1 MMELYENRGASPM
14 LIAHQMEAFDDPDWI
29 YELKMDGFRCLA
41 YIDKDNV
48 DFRNKR
54 NMQMLPKFPEL
65 AEVYKNVNEKCIL
78 DGEIVVLAGG
88 VPDFYRLQKR
98 TMLTDRFKIEMEAE
112 RFPASFVAFDC
123 IYQRNQ
129 ELVFQSLME
138 RKHKLST
145 MVTENDRIAVSRY
158 IEKEG
163 TALYQAAEARELEGV
178 VSKRKKSLYF
188 MGKRTKDWVKFKRMA
203 DEEFIVAGYIQKGER
218 TFSLVLAKYRPGSL
232 VYKGHVTSGVTK
244 DTVAQLEETGR
255 NPFRMLPTGNERT
268 VWVEPSQ
275 VCVVEYMPNTL
286 HSLRQPVFKGFRDDI
301 LPEDVQV
308 SENEIALGIRQRSIK
323 K

>member
-1 MMELYENRGASPM
+1 MELYENRSASPM
-14 LIAHQMEAFDDPDWI
+14 LIAQQMEAFDDPDWI

-41 YIDKDNV
+41 YIDKDTV

-65 AEVYKNVNEKCIL
+65 AGIYKHVNDKCIL

-98 TMLTDRFKIEMEAE
+98 TMLTDRFKIQMEAE

-123 IYQRNQ
+123 IYQGNQ

-163 TALYQAAEARELEGV
+163 TALYQAAETRKLEGV
-178 VSKRKKSLYF
+178 VAKWKESLYF

-203 DEEFIVAGYIQKGER
+203 DEDFIVAGYIPKGGH
-218 TFSLVLAKYRPGSL
+218 TFSLVLAKYRLGSL

-244 DTVAQLEETGR
+244 DTVARLEETGR
-255 NPFRMLPTGNERT
+255 NPFRMLPTGNENA
-268 VWVEPSQ
+268 VWVEPGL

-286 HSLRQPVFKGFRDDI
+286 QSFRQPVFKGFRDDI
-301 LPEDVQV
+301 SPEEVQV
-308 SENEIALGIRQRSIK
+308 NESNLK
-323 K
+323 

>member
-1 MMELYENRGASPM
+1 MGLYESRSASPM
-14 LIAHQMEAFDDPDWI
+14 LIAQQMEAFDDPGWI

-41 YIDKDNV
+41 YIDGNTV

-65 AEVYKNVNEKCIL
+65 AEIYNHVNERCIL
-78 DGEIVVLAGG
+78 DGEIVVLADGM
-88 VPDFYRLQKR
+88 PDFYRLQKR
-98 TMLTDRFKIEMEAE
+98 TMLTDRFKMRMEAE

-123 IYQRNQ
+123 IYQGNR

-138 RKHKLST
+138 RKQKLSGIV
-145 MVTENDRIAVSRY
+145 MENDRIAVSRY

-178 VSKRKKSLYF
+178 VAKRKESLYF

-203 DEEFIVAGYIQKGER
+203 DEEFIVTGYIQKGER
-218 TFSLVLAKYRPGSL
+218 TFSLVLAKYRLGSF

-244 DTVAQLEETGR
+244 DTVARLEETGR
-255 NPFRMLPTGNERT
+255 NPFRMLPTGNENA
-268 VWVEPSQ
+268 VWVEPGL

-301 LPEDVQV
+301 FLEEVQV
-308 SENEIALGIRQRSIK
+308 KNESLN
-323 K
+323 

>member
-1 MMELYENRGASPM
+1 MELYENRSASPM
-14 LIAHQMEAFDDPDWI
+14 LIAQQMEAFDDPDWI

-41 YIDKDNV
+41 YIDKDTV

-65 AEVYKNVNEKCIL
+65 AGIYKHVNDKCIL

-98 TMLTDRFKIEMEAE
+98 TMLTDRFKIKMEAE

-123 IYQRNQ
+123 IYQGNR

-138 RKHKLST
+138 RKQKLSGIV
-145 MVTENDRIAVSRY
+145 MENDRIAVSRY

-178 VSKRKKSLYF
+178 VAKRKESLYF

-203 DEEFIVAGYIQKGER
+203 DEDFIVAGYIPKRGTNLQ
-218 TFSLVLAKYRPGSL
+218 PGVGKIPAWFACL
-232 VYKGHVTSGVTK
+232 
-244 DTVAQLEETGR
+244 
-255 NPFRMLPTGNERT
+255 
-268 VWVEPSQ
+268 
-275 VCVVEYMPNTL
+275 
-286 HSLRQPVFKGFRDDI
+286 
-301 LPEDVQV
+301 
-308 SENEIALGIRQRSIK
+308 
-323 K
+323 

>member
-1 MMELYENRGASPM
+1 MELYENRSASPM
-14 LIAHQMEAFDDPDWI
+14 LIAQQMEAFDDPDWI

-41 YIDKDNV
+41 YIDKDTV

-65 AEVYKNVNEKCIL
+65 AGIYKHVNDKCIL

-98 TMLTDRFKIEMEAE
+98 TMLTDRFKIQMEAE

-123 IYQRNQ
+123 IYQGNQ

-163 TALYQAAEARELEGV
+163 TALYQAAETRKLEGV
-178 VSKRKKSLYF
+178 VAKWKESLYF

-218 TFSLVLAKYRPGSL
+218 TFSLVLAKYRLGSL

-244 DTVAQLEETGR
+244 DTVVQLEENGR
-255 NPFRMLPTGNERT
+255 NPFRMLPTGNENA
-268 VWVEPSQ
+268 VWVEPGL

-301 LPEDVQV
+301 FPEEVQV
-308 SENEIALGIRQRSIK
+308 KNESLN
-323 K
+323 

>member
-1 MMELYENRGASPM
+1 
-14 LIAHQMEAFDDPDWI
+14 
-29 YELKMDGFRCLA
+29 
-41 YIDKDNV
+41 
-48 DFRNKR
+48 
-54 NMQMLPKFPEL
+54 MLPKFPEL
-65 AEVYKNVNEKCIL
+65 AGIYKHVNDKCIL

-98 TMLTDRFKIEMEAE
+98 TMLTDRFKIQMEAE

-123 IYQRNQ
+123 IYQGNQ

-178 VSKRKKSLYF
+178 VAKRKESLYF

-203 DEEFIVAGYIQKGER
+203 DEEFIVTGYIQKGER
-218 TFSLVLAKYRPGSL
+218 TFSLVLAKYRLGSF

-244 DTVAQLEETGR
+244 DTVARLEETGR
-255 NPFRMLPTGNERT
+255 NPFRMLPTGNENA
-268 VWVEPSQ
+268 VWVEPGL

-301 LPEDVQV
+301 FPEEVQV
-308 SENEIALGIRQRSIK
+308 KNESLN
-323 K
+323 

>member
-1 MMELYENRGASPM
+1 MELYENRSASSM
-14 LIAHQMEAFDDPDWI
+14 LIAQQMEAFDDPDWI

-41 YIDKDNV
+41 YIDKDTV

-54 NMQMLPKFPEL
+54 NMQMLSKFPEL
-65 AEVYKNVNEKCIL
+65 AEIYKNVNGKCIL

-98 TMLTDRFKIEMEAE
+98 TMLTDRFKIEMEAK

-123 IYQRNQ
+123 IYQKNQ

-138 RKHKLST
+138 RKHMLST

-178 VSKRKKSLYF
+178 VAKRKESLYF
-188 MGKRTKDWVKFKRMA
+188 MGKKTKDWIKFKRMA
-203 DEEFIVAGYIQKGER
+203 DEEFIVAGYIPKGGR
-218 TFSLVLAKYRPGSL
+218 TFSLVLAKYRLGSL
-232 VYKGHVTSGVTK
+232 VYKGHVTSGVTR
-244 DTVAQLEETGR
+244 DTVAEVEETGK
-255 NPFRMLPTGNERT
+255 NPFRMLPTGNESA
-268 VWVEPSQ
+268 VWVEPSR
-275 VCVVEYMPNTL
+275 VCVVEYMPNML
-286 HSLRQPVFKGFRDDI
+286 QSLRQPVFKGFRDDI
-301 LPEDVQV
+301 FPEEVQV
-308 SENEIALGIRQRSIK
+308 RDESLK
-323 K
+323 

>member
-1 MMELYENRGASPM
+1 MELYENRSASPM
-14 LIAHQMEAFDDPDWI
+14 LISQQMKAFDDPDWI

-41 YIDKDNV
+41 YVDKNAV

-65 AEVYKNVNEKCIL
+65 AGIYKHVNDKCIL

-98 TMLTDRFKIEMEAE
+98 TMLTDRFKIQMEAE

-123 IYQRNQ
+123 IYQGNQ

-138 RKHKLST
+138 RKHMLST
-145 MVTENDRIAVSRY
+145 MVTEKDRIAVSRY

-163 TALYQAAEARELEGV
+163 TALYQAAEARKLEGV
-178 VSKRKKSLYF
+178 VAKRKESLYF

-218 TFSLVLAKYRPGSL
+218 TFSLVLAKYRLGSL

-244 DTVAQLEETGR
+244 DTVVQLEETGR
-255 NPFRMLPTGNERT
+255 NPFRMLPTGNENA

-286 HSLRQPVFKGFRDDI
+286 QSLRQPVFKGFRDDI
-301 LPEDVQV
+301 SPEEVQA
-308 SENEIALGIRQRSIK
+308 NESNLK
-323 K
+323 

>member
-1 MMELYENRGASPM
+1 MELYENRSASPM
-14 LIAHQMEAFDDPDWI
+14 LIAQQMEAFDDPDWI

-41 YIDKDNV
+41 YIDKDTV

-65 AEVYKNVNEKCIL
+65 AGIYKHVNDKCIL

-98 TMLTDRFKIEMEAE
+98 TMLTDRFKIQMEAE

-123 IYQRNQ
+123 IYQGNQ

-163 TALYQAAEARELEGV
+163 TALYQAAETRKLEGV
-178 VSKRKKSLYF
+178 VAKWKESLYF

-218 TFSLVLAKYRPGSL
+218 TFSLVLAKYRLGSL
-232 VYKGHVTSGVTK
+232 VYKGHVTSGVTN
-244 DTVAQLEETGR
+244 DTVARLEETGR
-255 NPFRMLPTGNERT
+255 NPFRMLPTGNENA
-268 VWVEPSQ
+268 VWVEPGL

-301 LPEDVQV
+301 FPEEVQV
-308 SENEIALGIRQRSIK
+308 KNESLN
-323 K
+323 

>member
-1 MMELYENRGASPM
+1 MGLYESRSASPM
-14 LIAHQMEAFDDPDWI
+14 LIAQQMEAFDSPDWI

-41 YIDKDNV
+41 YIDRNTV

-65 AEVYKNVNEKCIL
+65 AEIDKNVTDRCIL

-98 TMLTDRFKIEMEAE
+98 TMLTDQFKIRMEAE

-123 IYQRNQ
+123 IYQGNQ
-129 ELVFQSLME
+129 ELFFQSLME
-138 RKHKLST
+138 RKQKLFGIV
-145 MVTENDRIAVSRY
+145 MENDRIAVSRY
-158 IEKEG
+158 MEKEG

-178 VSKRKKSLYF
+178 VAKRKESLYF
-188 MGKRTKDWVKFKRMA
+188 MGKKTKDWIKFRRMA
-203 DEEFIVAGYIQKGER
+203 DEEFTVAGYIPKGAR
-218 TFSLVLAKYRPGSL
+218 IFSLVLAKYRLDSL

-244 DTVAQLEETGR
+244 DMVAQLEETGR
-255 NPFRMLPTGNERT
+255 NPFRMLPTGNESA
-268 VWVEPSQ
+268 VWVEPSR

-301 LPEDVQV
+301 FPEEVLV
-308 SENEIALGIRQRSIK
+308 SDESLK
-323 K
+323 